1 MKKQMFWM
9 NLPLLSVGAVI
20 ALSWSSCAQDAATN
34 SQPHFPGQAPGELQQ
49 VFRQLEGRVSAVD
62 SKAMTLEL
70 AGEPD
75 IFKITAK
82 TQITRDNK
90 PASLGD
96 IAVNQTVKVA
106 VRMMHA
112 QPNELASVNIKT
124 N

>member
-1 MKKQMFWM
+1 MKKRMF
-9 NLPLLSVGAVI
+9 LRSLLVGTVI

-34 SQPHFPGQAPGELQQ
+34 SPPHFPGQSPGELQQ
-49 VFRQLEGRVSAVD
+49 IFRQLEGRVSAVD
-62 SKAMTLEL
+62 AKAMTLEL
-70 AGEPD
+70 AGEPG

-96 IAVNQTVKVA
+96 IAVNQTVKIV

>member
-1 MKKQMFWM
+1 M
-9 NLPLLSVGAVI
+9 NLPPLLVGVMI
-20 ALSWSSCAQDAATN
+20 VLSWSGCAQDVATN

-49 VFRQLEGRVSAVD
+49 VFRQLEGRVGAVD
-62 SKAMTLEL
+62 AKAMTLEL
-70 AGEPD
+70 AGQPG

-82 TQITRDNK
+82 TQITRDHK
-90 PASLGD
+90 PASLAD
-96 IAVNQTVKVA
+96 IAVNQTVKIV